1 MPNQSFKSVWRSPP
15 AGLLLDANEIH
26 VWLIE
31 AAETAAA
38 NLGAYAALLSAAE
51 QARADRFKFAKD
63 RLLFTVA
70 HAALRSIL
78 ARYTEILPGNLQ
90 FDLSGHGKPKLRM
103 PQAGS
108 PVAVAFNLS
117 HSHGVALLAV
127 ARSREVGV
135 DVEFVNADFAFDE
148 VAERFFTAGEVAALR
163 ALPAHLRRQAFYKCW
178 TSKEAFLKAK
188 GTGLSGDLDEVNIGH
203 AASRERARVDANVP
217 GWSLLELNVV
227 ADYEGALVYEGA
239 RAAIQLYRWESS
251 LLRFS
256 ES

>member
-1 MPNQSFKSVWRSPP
+1 VPNQSFKSVWRSSP

-90 FDLSGHGKPKLRM
+90 FDLSGHGKPKLRA

-108 PVAVAFNLS
+108 PVTSNLS

-127 ARSREVGV
+127 ACSREVGV

-148 VAERFFTAGEVAALR
+148 VAERFFSAGEVAALR
-163 ALPAHLRRQAFYKCW
+163 ALPAHLRRRAFYKCW

-188 GTGLSGDLDEVNIGH
+188 GTGLSGDLDEVKISH
-203 AASRERARVDANVP
+203 AASREQARVDANVP

-239 RAAIQLYRWESS
+239 RAAIQLYRWESA

>member
-78 ARYTEILPGNLQ
+78 ARYTETLPGYLQ
-90 FDLSGHGKPKLRM
+90 FDLGGHGKPKLGA
-103 PQAGS
+103 PQTES
-108 PVAVAFNLS
+108 RVAFNLS

-127 ARSREVGV
+127 AHFREVGI

-178 TSKEAFLKAK
+178 TSKEGFLKAK
-188 GTGLSGDLDEVNIGH
+188 GIGLSGELDEVKICL
-203 AASRERARVDANVP
+203 AASREQARIEANVP